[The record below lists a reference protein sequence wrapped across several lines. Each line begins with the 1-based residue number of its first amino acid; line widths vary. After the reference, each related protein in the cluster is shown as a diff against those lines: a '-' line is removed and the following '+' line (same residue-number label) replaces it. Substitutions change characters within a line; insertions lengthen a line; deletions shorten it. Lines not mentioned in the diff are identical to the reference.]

1 MYQKNSCGGNDF
13 IATTTETTIIMI
25 LIKIHNFDSRDV

>member
-13 IATTTETTIIMI
+13 IVTTTATKIIMI
-25 LIKIHNFDSRDV
+25 LIKIRNVDSRDV